1 MSKQKAK
8 NQNTGLTILLICG
21 VIAVA
26 LIVGRVFFP
35 DEIFG
40 IFFKNYLFTSFS
52 KRFNVL
58 FAIERIS
65 ASSSCA
71 YSQTA
76 SSTSKE
82 G

>member
-26 LIVGRVFFP
+26 LIVGCVFFP

-40 IFFKNYLFTSFS
+40 IFFK
-52 KRFNVL
+52 
-58 FAIERIS
+58 
-65 ASSSCA
+65 
-71 YSQTA
+71 
-76 SSTSKE
+76 
-82 G
+82 